1 MQSIVHYK
9 KKKKENQK
17 LKVVY
22 DFVTYK
28 SRNDQKK
35 KYFWRNSLLCH
46 ELLDKAQ
53 KKADI

>member
-1 MQSIVHYK
+1 MQSIVHYNK
-9 KKKKENQK
+9 RKKENQK

-35 KYFWRNSLLCH
+35 NTSGGIHCCVMNS
-46 ELLDKAQ
+46 
-53 KKADI
+53 